1 MAKVPFNV
9 SVFDLNVV
17 LSEVDKST
25 KDLSNEELEAI
36 LFQLGMDSK
45 GIEVET
51 VLHRPKYSLN
61 NEPWLGERYSG
72 FERQDREWLF
82 SGKSTLDNMIS
93 SQTDME
99 HKKDL
104 LMMSRQANYTLEE
117 CERAESVSKKK
128 Q

>member
-1 MAKVPFNV
+1 MAKVPFNI
-9 SVFDLNVV
+9 SEFDLNHV
-17 LSEVDKST
+17 LNQVGKTVESLT
-25 KDLSNEELEAI
+25 KQELEDV
-36 LFQLGMDSK
+36 LFYVGMDKK
-45 GIEVET
+45 GIEIEK
-51 VLHRPKYSLN
+51 VLHRPQFSPN
-61 NEPWLGERYSG
+61 NEPWLGNRYSG

-117 CERAESVSKKK
+117 CERAEASSKKK

>member
-9 SVFDLNVV
+9 SVFDMDFV
-17 LSEVDKST
+17 LSNADKST

-51 VLHRPKYSLN
+51 VLHRPKYSPN

-72 FERQDREWLF
+72 FERQDREWLYG
-82 SGKSTLDNMIS
+82 GKSTLNNVIS

-117 CERAESVSKKK
+117 CERVESVSKKK

>member
-36 LFQLGMDSK
+36 LFQLGMDNK

-51 VLHRPKYSLN
+51 VLHRPKYSPN

-117 CERAESVSKKK
+117 CERAEASSKKK